1 MSSLGMTRP
10 TWRLSRRPSAQS
22 NRTVSSGVPANLS
35 PSVTVSRNSRSPL
48 SSVSHISYS
57 NRIRTNRL
65 SSEDEK
71 VSLDELQ
78 EKVAEFD
85 DYVQSSDVAAMQ
97 STYLPYLT
105 HLSPSNSIF
114 QNCKCV
120 KPRAHKANCKIHSI
134 RANLCCSGDVRNP
147 GLWIHS

>member
-1 MSSLGMTRP
+1 MTRP

-97 STYLPYLT
+97 STYLLTSLIFRHLTPYSRIVNVLN
-105 HLSPSNSIF
+105 LERIR
-114 QNCKCV
+114 QIV
-120 KPRAHKANCKIHSI
+120 KYIQSVPISVVRETF
-134 RANLCCSGDVRNP
+134 RNP
-147 GLWIHS
+147 SLWIHSPRGQ